1 MNRSIIKLSSR
12 FLMLGVL
19 AGSLWFYT
27 GYSFSQANQL
37 QVVAA
42 KQPGSP
48 LLIQITYV
56 DSSNPLQPHYQYS
69 VTNVGDKPVRAYTIK
84 ESTSLDTGA
93 PVVHTDLANF
103 PAVTQFLTPYGV
115 RQEEGG
121 LSSTYQVPPIKV
133 ELSVDFV
140 ELADGTRWGDDT
152 AKSGDCLDGMR
163 AGGKAAIKRYREV
176 LAGQGDAGLDRAL
189 SNDNPVVYEGQPK
202 SDEWA
207 RGFDMGVG
215 FVRGR
220 IKRAKEKGG
229 KDEARRELDK
239 PYDSSEGRQ
248 DL

>member
-1 MNRSIIKLSSR
+1 MNRSTIKLSSR

-19 AGSLWFYT
+19 LGSLWFYT
-27 GYSFSQANQL
+27 GYGFSQADQL
-37 QVVAA
+37 RVVAA

-48 LLIQITYV
+48 LLIQVTNV
-56 DSSNPLQPHYQYS
+56 DASNPLRPRYQYS

-84 ESTSLDTGA
+84 ESTSLDAGG

-103 PAVTQFLTPYGV
+103 PSVTQFLTPYGV

-121 LSSTYQVPPIKV
+121 LSSTYQVPPIKI

-152 AKSGDCLDGMR
+152 ANSGDCLDGMR
-163 AGGKAAIKRYREV
+163 AGGKAAIKTYREV
-176 LAGQGDAGLDRAL
+176 LASQGDGGLERAL
-189 SNDNPVVYEGQPK
+189 SSDNSVQHEARPK

-220 IKRAKEKGG
+220 VKRAKEKGG
-229 KDEARRELDK
+229 KDGIRHELDK
-239 PYDSSEGRQ
+239 PIDSTEGRQ
-248 DL
+248 GP